1 MVDLSDIIDRFP
13 PIIPR
18 ESDSTIR
25 RFIEAFQDDTDELGE
40 SLDDIQDSRFI
51 DNASGEDLER
61 IGAQFGPLGN
71 RAGRDDQEYR
81 AYLKSLV
88 PVFEY
93 RGTVPGIKAAVAA
106 GLGID
111 DGIGGGDADLSI
123 YEHFNDDPAN
133 QEEYLEYTI
142 TLDEWS
148 AHRGSTIETLA
159 ELSDSSVSR
168 LRKIRYNVGDEDVE
182 VNDVA
187 SILEGQQITEEI
199 LIDDGAEKF
208 VSGSGNSVF
217 ENISVQDTLIIDGN
231 TFGPFVDEI
240 VIDDS
245 INSTRGSASEEI
257 STNDESTVESVNKNE
272 YRWEDNSNPQTTAW
286 DFFEW
291 TELVDLLVE
300 ITEAESDD
308 VGVTDGQTINANTET
323 VEDEAGVSESLLVR
337 FNVNRVD
344 EFIGI
349 QETSAI
355 QSPTTSSE
363 TTISADSVTTS
374 IEIFEWESRDWGD
387 LRWAGAP

>member
-51 DNASGEDLER
+51 DKASGEDLDR

-81 AYLKSLV
+81 TYLKSLV
-88 PVFEY
+88 SVFEY
-93 RGTVPGIKAAVAA
+93 RGTVPGIRAAVAA

-111 DGIGGGDADLSI
+111 DGINGGDADLSI

-168 LRKIRYNVGDEDVE
+168 LRKVTYNFEDSVGFSDST
-182 VNDVA
+182 N
-187 SILEGQQITEEI
+187 ILEGQNITDNAS
-199 LIDDGAEKF
+199 IDDA
-208 VSGSGNSVF
+208 VLVNSD
-217 ENISVQDTLIIDGN
+217 NPTITDDAS
-231 TFGPFVDEI
+231 
-240 VIDDS
+240 IDDAVLV
-245 INSTRGSASEEI
+245 NSDNPTITDDASADDAVTVIEQVGA
-257 STNDESTVESVNKNE
+257 TDWNESNAN
-272 YRWEDNSNPQTTAW
+272 W

-291 TELVDLLVE
+291 
-300 ITEAESDD
+300 S
-308 VGVTDGQTINANTET
+308 
-323 VEDEAGVSESLLVR
+323 
-337 FNVNRVD
+337 
-344 EFIGI
+344 
-349 QETSAI
+349 
-355 QSPTTSSE
+355 
-363 TTISADSVTTS
+363 
-374 IEIFEWESRDWGD
+374 
-387 LRWAGAP
+387 